1 MFEKEVQEVT
11 QQVEMFAFVDIAAL
25 VVKWMPEAKIR
36 RQELGKTD
44 NAPLPLKKIEGSRM
58 QVTAEGIRL
67 LQYVATRVTPV
78 RDYTGFS
85 HLFIDECKTCH
96 SYGLEPYPTI
106 ISVRNSL

>member
-67 LQYVATRVTPV
+67 LQYVATQ
-78 RDYTGFS
+78 RDAS
-85 HLFIDECKTCH
+85 
-96 SYGLEPYPTI
+96 S
-106 ISVRNSL
+106 